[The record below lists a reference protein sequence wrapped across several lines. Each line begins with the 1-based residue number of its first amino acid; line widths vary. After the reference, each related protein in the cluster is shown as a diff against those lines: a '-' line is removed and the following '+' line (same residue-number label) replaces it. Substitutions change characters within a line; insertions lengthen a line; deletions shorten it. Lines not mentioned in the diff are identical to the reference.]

1 MSDRDGDLL
10 IHRHLEGDLGEEE
23 ARALSERVAA
33 DPVFGRRLAEMAY
46 DQAQLR
52 DVLETEK
59 AVETGACPIAAAAPP
74 AREPSRWSRGS
85 LAAAASILVAVGVAL
100 FIGFRPKEQPPVQSP
115 QALPAA
121 PKVAVPKKK
130 ERKETPPAGFRGKV
144 SATVSRKTDAH
155 VILTVSAPEELAGKT
170 INLLNER
177 KPLTERLKVHASYL
191 RKLDIGQEVV
201 VDVRPADGGDFALG
215 ELTEEQAAWAMKED
229 KKRPERK
236 PDPKKPPVRE
246 GEGDRKEDK

>member
-33 DPVFGRRLAEMAY
+33 DPAFRRRLAEMAY

-59 AVETGACPIAAAAPP
+59 AVETGACPIAAAPP

-85 LAAAASILVAVGVAL
+85 LAAAASILVAVGIAL
-100 FIGFRPKEQPPVQSP
+100 FIGFRPKVQPPVP
-115 QALPAA
+115 PAQALPAA
-121 PKVAVPKKK
+121 PKVAVPKKLK
-130 ERKETPPAGFRGKV
+130 DTPPAAGFRGKV

-155 VILTVSAPEELAGKT
+155 VVLAVSAPEELAGKT
-170 INLLNER
+170 INLQNER
-177 KPLTERLKVHASYL
+177 KPVTERLKVHASYL
-191 RKLDIGQEVV
+191 RKLDLGQEVV
-201 VDVRPADGGDFALG
+201 VDVRPVDGGDFVLG
-215 ELTEEQAAWAMKED
+215 ELTEEQASWAMKEE
-229 KKRPERK
+229 KKRK